1 MAEVVNVNLITQW
14 CGMAVC
20 SRYVLTLSQKVGR
33 HLCRTT
39 AAASDDDADDAGND
53 AVANPSSAI
62 NRDGEADRRQPSCA
76 TMRQAT
82 HFNR

>member
-1 MAEVVNVNLITQW
+1 
-14 CGMAVC
+14 MAVC

-33 HLCRTT
+33 HLCKTT
-39 AAASDDDADDAGND
+39 AAASDDAAAGND
-53 AVANPSSAI
+53 AENPSSVVVAA
-62 NRDGEADRRQPSCA
+62 DGEEADRRQPSCA